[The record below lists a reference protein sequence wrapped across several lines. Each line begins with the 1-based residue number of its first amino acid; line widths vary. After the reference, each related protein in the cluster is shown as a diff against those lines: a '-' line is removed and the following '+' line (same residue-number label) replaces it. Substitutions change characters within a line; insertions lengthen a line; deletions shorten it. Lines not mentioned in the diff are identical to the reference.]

1 MNALDTNILV
11 RLFINDPTDKE
22 AQAQRLIA
30 EELFLQ
36 PSFIALTVILEFVW
50 VISKGY
56 LLPRAGVVEI
66 LQNLCDLPDIFIE
79 DIEMVKIATS
89 LYAQGMD
96 FTDAIHLLKT
106 QHCDNFYTFDKKFI
120 KKSKTLSLHLTA
132 KEPT

>member
-56 LLPRAGVVEI
+56 LLPRADVVEI

-106 QHCDNFYTFDKKFI
+106 QHCDNLYTFDKKFI
-120 KKSKTLSLHLTA
+120 KKSKTLSPHLTA